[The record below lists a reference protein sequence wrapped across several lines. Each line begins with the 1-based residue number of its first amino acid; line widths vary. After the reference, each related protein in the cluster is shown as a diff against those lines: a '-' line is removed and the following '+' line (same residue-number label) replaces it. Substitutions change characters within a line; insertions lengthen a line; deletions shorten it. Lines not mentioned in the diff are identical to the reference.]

1 MLFPMEEIAF
11 AHHKRLPIKRRFME
25 PHHHHH
31 PPSVAAAAAAA
42 EVRKLHIVYFLSRN
56 GRIEH
61 PHLIRV
67 HHLSRHGVRLRDV
80 KRWMG
85 ELRGKELP
93 ESYAWS
99 YKRKYKTGYVWQDL
113 VDDDLLTPISDN
125 EYVLKG
131 SEISSSTPTKEHCYR
146 EKVVPMQK
154 DSLLEEEE
162 EEAAK
167 GSKPSAKEET
177 DQSHHQSP
185 SDESRKTSSEIEEEE
200 SPVFGSE
207 TSTMTDDSPA
217 AKLEEDQEMHDGRRS
232 VDDADQKSSSLRSL
246 FAKKKRGGGEDG
258 DEEKNGTPRSTTSNS
273 TFGKSRSS
281 SGGGGGSSSI
291 FRNLISCGT
300 VDTNDSAVLP
310 MQRRRPAA
318 ASSAEIC
325 KPEKLGGSQRIYRT
339 NWNQE
344 QQSKPRKSC
353 DGVYNGGRRSF
364 SGTYYKSP
372 NCSQCGKPFNPEK
385 LHAHMKSCKG
395 MKMWAKTTH
404 PVSSAPEKDS
414 ERSVEKSTK
423 NSVSARFLT
432 R

>member
-1 MLFPMEEIAF
+1 MPVSAVARPFC
-11 AHHKRLPIKRRFME
+11 RRFME
-25 PHHHHH
+25 PHHHHTA
-31 PPSVAAAAAAA
+31 AAAAAAA

-162 EEAAK
+162 EAK

-177 DQSHHQSP
+177 DQIHHQSPTTP
-185 SDESRKTSSEIEEEE
+185 SDESRKTSSEIEEE

-207 TSTMTDDSPA
+207 TSTLTDDSPA
-217 AKLEEDQEMHDGRRS
+217 PEPAKLEEEEEEMHGGRRS
-232 VDDADQKSSSLRSL
+232 DAAAGEKSSSLRSL
-246 FAKKKRGGGEDG
+246 FAKKKRGDDG
-258 DEEKNGTPRSTTSNS
+258 DEEKNGGTPRSTTSDS
-273 TFGKSRSS
+273 TTFGKSRNS
-281 SGGGGGSSSI
+281 SGAGGSSI

-310 MQRRRPAA
+310 MQRRRPV
-318 ASSAEIC
+318 SGSPLLDKDVRTSTEIC
-325 KPEKLGGSQRIYRT
+325 KPEKVGGSQRIYRT
-339 NWNQE
+339 HWNQE

-353 DGVYNGGRRSF
+353 DGAYNGGRRSF
-364 SGTYYKSP
+364 SGTYKSP

-385 LHAHMKSCKG
+385 LHAHMMSCKG
-395 MKMWAKTTH
+395 MKMWAKSTH
-404 PVSSAPEKDS
+404 PVSSAAEKDS
-414 ERSVEKSTK
+414 EKSTK
-423 NSVSARFLT
+423 NSVSAR
-432 R
+432 